1 MPALHRSVLDLLVL
15 VNTTPLYLSQFILLF
30 STRPFVS
37 LINPLYKFLFIL
49 RLATRSCLSYWPFY
63 SSLSVIPTPIYS
75 FLFILLPDSTL
86 PCELYFSLLVKVYYT
101 LGYSSFILCFFLLV
115 LMYLIVYS
123 IPCSSFIY
131 ATFTSI
137 VLVNST
143 SGCSSFYISA
153 SFCSSLLIPR
163 LARLHVLV
171 LVHYFFSLLVIFIST
186 ALYSYWLIQLL
197 LSSRSLLSRLL
208 SCRPCLSSYFSIL
221 VLVNLNFS
229 FFYICNVTS
238 SIRNIPPTELPTY

>member
-1 MPALHRSVLDLLVL
+1 M
-15 VNTTPLYLSQFILLF
+15 
-30 STRPFVS
+30 
-37 LINPLYKFLFIL
+37 
-49 RLATRSCLSYWPFY
+49 
-63 SSLSVIPTPIYS
+63 IPTPIYS

-86 PCELYFSLLVKVYYT
+86 PCELYFSLLVIVYYT

-171 LVHYFFSLLVIFIST
+171 LVHYFFSLQSTRHFYLYCSLLVLAYPATPFFSFSSIPTTILPSLF
-186 ALYSYWLIQLL
+186 IQLL
-197 LSSRSLLSRLL
+197 LNT
-208 SCRPCLSSYFSIL
+208 RPC
-221 VLVNLNFS
+221 
-229 FFYICNVTS
+229 
-238 SIRNIPPTELPTY
+238 

>member
-49 RLATRSCLSYWPFY
+49 RLATRSCLSYCPFY
-63 SSLSVIPTPIYS
+63 SSLSVSLLLSTHSCLSYS
-75 FLFILLPDSTL
+75 SLLFLVNYTSLYLSQFIILLAIRP
-86 PCELYFSLLVKVYYT
+86 LYSASFC
-101 LGYSSFILCFFLLV
+101 SSSCIL
-115 LMYLIVYS
+115 VYS

-143 SGCSSFYISA
+143 PGCSSFYISA

-208 SCRPCLSSYFSIL
+208 SCRPCLSLY
-221 VLVNLNFS
+221 LNTRP
-229 FFYICNVTS
+229 C
-238 SIRNIPPTELPTY
+238 

>member
-1 MPALHRSVLDLLVL
+1 M
-15 VNTTPLYLSQFILLF
+15 FILL
-30 STRPFVS
+30 P
-37 LINPLYKFLFIL
+37 FLFVL
-49 RLATRSCLSYWPFY
+49 KC
-63 SSLSVIPTPIYS
+63 IPTPIYS
-75 FLFILLPDSTL
+75 FLFILLLSTL
-86 PCELYFSLLVKVYYT
+86 PCELYFSLLVIVYYT

-143 SGCSSFYISA
+143 PGCSSFYISA

-208 SCRPCLSSYFSIL
+208 SCRPCLSL
-221 VLVNLNFS
+221 LLNTRP
-229 FFYICNVTS
+229 C
-238 SIRNIPPTELPTY
+238 